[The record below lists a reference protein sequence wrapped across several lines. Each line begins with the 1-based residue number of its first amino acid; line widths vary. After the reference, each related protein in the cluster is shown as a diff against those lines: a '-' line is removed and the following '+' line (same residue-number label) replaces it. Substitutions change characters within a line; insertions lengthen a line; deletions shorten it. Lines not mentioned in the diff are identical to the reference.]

1 MKRSMSLI
9 RRNPGAASS
18 ELSLERQGKA
28 ISHVMVSLQ
37 AVAPGPMPRF
47 THSAGILD
55 SPNPSSAGLPPNG
68 GPTYVY
74 LIPGCSAARLS
85 MAALTLRS
93 R

>member
-1 MKRSMSLI
+1 MSLI
-9 RRNPGAASS
+9 RRNPGAASLGPS
-18 ELSLERQGKA
+18 SGRQAKA
-28 ISHVMVSLQ
+28 ISHVTVSLQ
-37 AVAPGPMPRF
+37 AVAPGPPMPGL

-55 SPNPSSAGLPPNG
+55 PPDSCSAGLPPTS